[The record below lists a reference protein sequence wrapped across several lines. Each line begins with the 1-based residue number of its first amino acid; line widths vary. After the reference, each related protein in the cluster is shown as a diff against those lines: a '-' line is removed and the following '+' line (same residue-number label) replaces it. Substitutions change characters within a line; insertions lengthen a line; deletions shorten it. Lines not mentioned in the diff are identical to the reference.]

1 MICLLLNTGVLVG
14 ERRCGSFWSSFVG
27 VFPAE
32 RDLRTGLKWTFE
44 VFKLNMSDLKGEFQF
59 TQMSIYKVFNPCI
72 GTKNLSKNVKFLG
85 K

>member
-1 MICLLLNTGVLVG
+1 MICLLLNTVVLVG
-14 ERRCGSFWSSFVG
+14 ESRCGPFWSSFVG

-32 RDLRTGLKWTFE
+32 RDLRTGQWTFE
-44 VFKLNMSDLKGEFQF
+44 AFKLNMSDLKKHFKF
-59 TQMSIYKVFNPCI
+59 AQMSMYKVYNPCI